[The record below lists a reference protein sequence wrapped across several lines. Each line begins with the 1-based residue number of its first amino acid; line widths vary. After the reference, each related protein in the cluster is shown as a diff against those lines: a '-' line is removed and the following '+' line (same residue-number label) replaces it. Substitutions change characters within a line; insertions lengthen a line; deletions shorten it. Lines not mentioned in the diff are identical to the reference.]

1 MVKRIMGLILT
12 GTMIMSLLA
21 CGKANTDTSKTTQS
35 DSNSSISSSSS
46 EGDEITFTFA
56 EHVADI
62 ENQAAGICSS
72 TGIYET
78 ES

>member
-56 EHVADI
+56 
-62 ENQAAGICSS
+62 
-72 TGIYET
+72 
-78 ES
+78 